1 LFVVVNDGFIIPVGF
16 RIDDDVVGGVATTT
30 DVLLAI
36 IDFTGLVIV
45 EEGGFSLLEGETT
58 FDGCFKR
65 ETFEIVVVVRFGSCE
80 IDLLLFLLQLPLVIG
95 GVFVAF
101 EGIGRVI
108 LVLLL
113 RRTVEA
119 DDDVLVDDELLF
131 KR

>member
-1 LFVVVNDGFIIPVGF
+1 LTELFVIGNDGFIIPVGF
-16 RIDDDVVGGVATTT
+16 RIDDDVVGGVVATTT

-80 IDLLLFLLQLPLVIG
+80 TDLLLFLL
-95 GVFVAF
+95 
-101 EGIGRVI
+101 
-108 LVLLL
+108 
-113 RRTVEA
+113 
-119 DDDVLVDDELLF
+119 
-131 KR
+131 